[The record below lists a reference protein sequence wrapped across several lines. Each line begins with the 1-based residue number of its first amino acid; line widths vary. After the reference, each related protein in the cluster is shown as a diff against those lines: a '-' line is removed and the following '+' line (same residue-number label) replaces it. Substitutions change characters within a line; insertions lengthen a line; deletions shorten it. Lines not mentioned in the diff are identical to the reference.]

1 MDFTLLGPVS
11 AELDGRPVALDGAKQ
26 RTALAALLLANGR
39 VVTDERLT
47 ALLWGE
53 EPPPTSTSQLYTYVS
68 RLRTRLGPGHG
79 LERHG
84 AGYRMDTGARTVD
97 WHTFQQLADAGR
109 ADLRAGRHADAE
121 RRLADALALW
131 HGPALS
137 DVTDHLATAEGPGMT
152 ETHLATVEHHT
163 EAALALGE
171 HTTLVPVLTREVTRH
186 PLRERLRAQLMTALD
201 RCGRRPDA
209 LAAYEAGRRLLAEE
223 LGIDPGPELR
233 TLHQQI
239 LTGTLPGPTPPR
251 RATALP
257 APAPPRDP
265 VATTT
270 TTVPPATTAATATTA
285 TTALPA
291 LSATAA
297 VAAPTAVPAL
307 PVSAARAVAPAPT
320 AVPATDPL
328 PATAT
333 APATPPY
340 PIPDGCPAAPGDFT
354 GRGTELREVLGAL
367 GAGQDVVVTGA
378 PGTGKSALALHAA
391 ERVRR
396 DFPGGRLYA
405 DLRTADG
412 TPCPPRQALGWF
424 LRALGVDEHRIPDG
438 VEERTALYRTLLAG
452 RRVLVV
458 LDNAADDTQ
467 VCPLLPGGGDS
478 RTVVTG
484 IRPGLA
490 GLAGTR
496 LVRLGPMTPAEAT
509 RFLARIVGPER
520 LAADAAS
527 VARVAE
533 YCDRLPL
540 ALRIAAARLADRPHW
555 PVSRLAARLAAED
568 GRLAELRI
576 GSLDLATTLRPT
588 LDGLDGPTAAAL
600 DALTAT
606 GLRVLTPADAA
617 AVLDLPHHE
626 AEDVL
631 DRLADARL
639 LEPGRHTEGAVPRY
653 HLASLVMLFARTRVL
668 VR

>member
-1 MDFTLLGPVS
+1 MDFTLLGPVA

-26 RTALAALLLANGR
+26 RTVLAALLLANGR

-47 ALLWGE
+47 TLLWGE
-53 EPPPTSTSQLYTYVS
+53 EPPATSTSQLYTYVS

-84 AGYRMDTGARTVD
+84 AGYRLDTGARTVD

-171 HTTLVPVLTREVTRH
+171 HTTLVPVLTRAVTRH

-209 LAAYEAGRRLLAEE
+209 LTAYEAGRRLLAEE

-239 LTGTLPGPTPPR
+239 LAGTLPGPTPPR
-251 RATALP
+251 RDTALP

-265 VATTT
+265 AATPMPP
-270 TTVPPATTAATATTA
+270 VPPVPLAVPALSTTAAVAMA
-285 TTALPA
+285 
-291 LSATAA
+291 AA

-307 PVSAARAVAPAPT
+307 PVQAATAVAPAPT
-320 AVPATDPL
+320 AVPATDAL
-328 PATAT
+328 PPTAA

-340 PIPDGCPAAPGDFT
+340 PTPHGCPAAPGDFT
-354 GRGTELREVLGAL
+354 GRGTELREVLAAL

-412 TPCPPRQALGWF
+412 TPCPPRQVLGWF

-467 VCPLLPGGGDS
+467 VRPLLPGGGDS

-509 RFLARIVGPER
+509 RLLARIVGPER

-576 GSLDLATTLRPT
+576 GSLDLAATLRPT
-588 LDGLDGPTAAAL
+588 LEGLDGPTAAAL
-600 DALTAT
+600 DALTAA

-653 HLASLVMLFARTRVL
+653 HLAPLVRLFARTRVL
-668 VR
+668 VH